1 MRRSAEPPDPPRR
14 ERTRTALREAALAR
28 FVRDG
33 FDATSIDDIAA
44 DVGVTARTF
53 YRYFANKDEVLF
65 ADYEDRLDWFHRA
78 LSVRPRREPLV
89 DSVRAAID
97 SFPDDPAVVAEI
109 ARLRTEGLDPERIE
123 PHIRRVEARLAGEIE
138 AHLLRRRPD
147 AAGRDAGGPGSDEP
161 GPDVADPDVR
171 LRTAVVARAVAAAVF
186 AALDTWMVGPAD
198 DLDELSRLTGVALD
212 TVSPIVDT

>member
-1 MRRSAEPPDPPRR
+1 MRRPADPPRR

-33 FDATSIDDIAA
+33 FDATSIADIAA
-44 DVGVTARTF
+44 DVGVTTRTF

-78 LSVRPRREPLV
+78 LSVRPRKEPLV
-89 DSVRAAID
+89 ASVRAAID

-109 ARLRTEGLDPERIE
+109 ARLRTAELDPDRIE
-123 PHIRRVEARLAGEIE
+123 PHIRRVESQLGRGIE
-138 AHLLRRRPD
+138 AHLLQRNPD
-147 AAGRDAGGPGSDEP
+147 I
-161 GPDVADPDVR
+161 ADDLDTR
-171 LRTAVVARAVAAAVF
+171 LRTTIVARTVAAAVF
-186 AALDTWMVGPAD
+186 AALDTWMAGPAD

-212 TVSPIVDT
+212 IVSPIVEP